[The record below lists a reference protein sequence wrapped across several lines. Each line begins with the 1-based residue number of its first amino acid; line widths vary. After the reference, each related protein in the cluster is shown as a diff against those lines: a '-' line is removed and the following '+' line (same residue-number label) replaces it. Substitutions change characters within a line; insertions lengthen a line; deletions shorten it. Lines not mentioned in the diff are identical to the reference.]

1 MINVR
6 LKASELVKAGFA
18 FGLGMNLSIMTISFV
33 VGVLGEIVRNS
44 AKKGENEEKETENCE
59 KM

>member
-18 FGLGMNLSIMTISFV
+18 FGLGLQLSSAV
-33 VGVLGEIVRNS
+33 VVIAATLIKESG
-44 AKKGENEEKETENCE
+44 KKSEKEVENDEKTEE
-59 KM
+59 